1 MNMRDFKDYY
11 KILGVSKEASAT
23 ELKKRYRELA
33 IMYHPDKYSNLSPDD
48 AKYKEIEARMKEINE
63 AYTVLKK
70 TSSREKYDADYILYY
85 SELRAEQMRKEQRR
99 QERARRQQEEN
110 ERERRRR
117 ANSRTY
123 QNQNSNRRTAYG
135 YSATYEE
142 YEEDYETTLEYL
154 KRIWNEVRE
163 EEKAKPFIRRH
174 YNLSKRM
181 NKNRHHGDIPH
192 EIAVNL
198 GHGVVHISYE
208 LYHQLS
214 KFGKIKEDT
223 LPKYVIRNRKS
234 IAAIILA
241 ASMAFGGIGGATSS
255 SKDASPDT
263 SISMSQEADTNSST
277 GNSMED
283 GVENIIDEMN
293 SRVNM
298 TRYYKIKA
306 GDTLSQLAEDFEI
319 SSSTIKQANNIQN
332 ASYIQMGQTIK
343 IPYTIYESD
352 IKYYSQS
359 ITITAE
365 QLQKTNALEEIA
377 NLYGTDVE
385 TLYNLNPE
393 AIKKSGSTYT
403 LENDSI
409 LVPKFAKKSE
419 VILEKDKQL
428 TNQQ

>member
-11 KILGVSKEASAT
+11 KILGVSKEASDA

-33 IMYHPDKYSNLSPDD
+33 IMYHPDKYSNLSPND
-48 AKYKEIEARMKEINE
+48 AKYQEFETKMKEINE
-63 AYTVLKK
+63 AYTVLKNP
-70 TSSREKYDADYILYY
+70 SSRERYDADYVLYY
-85 SELRAEQMRKEQRR
+85 SELRKEQMRKEKRR

-110 ERERRRR
+110 ESERRRR

-123 QNQNSNRRTAYG
+123 QKQNSNRRTAYG

-154 KRIWNEVRE
+154 KRIWNEIRE

-174 YNLSKRM
+174 YILSKRM
-181 NKNRHHGDIPH
+181 NKNRHRGDVPH

-198 GHGVVHISYE
+198 GHGVVHIYYE

-241 ASMAFGGIGGATSS
+241 ASMAFGGIGGANSS
-255 SKDASPDT
+255 SKYVSSDT
-263 SISMSQEADTNSST
+263 SISMSQEADTNSSID
-277 GNSMED
+277 NSMED
-283 GVENIIDEMN
+283 GVGNIIDEMN

-332 ASYIQMGQTIK
+332 ASYIQKGQIIK